1 MEIHEGK
8 YNINS
13 IISMQ

>member
-13 IISMQ
+13 IISM